1 MKTSSLAS
9 LMALNTITQAQTD
22 AISMPIRLL
31 YGPLNKV
38 TTSVMVGSGNE
49 EIGQSIEVVV
59 DYGSADFWVFGPNA
73 TINYGSQYLGFE
85 PGACNTSPSYYYHL
99 DNATLQN
106 FTQSYFYG
114 GNSKILDAT
123 HSVNDTLY
131 FSSSPAIPNIEIAL
145 ISSGVVRQYVPDGE
159 PCPELSYDYGIMG
172 LCPSTSGD
180 NGPNLKTNLLNQ
192 GRISASV
199 ASMYFSPPPA
209 DAPMAYNFTGTLL
222 LGALPP
228 ADSYSGELIPVP
240 ITTPVG
246 GSGYYVSQPIISH
259 ANTSIPADYPT
270 ETCLVD
276 SGSLSLTLPYT
287 YDNTAFFNSTGFQNY
302 EYDIVYPSNCE
313 DLPRDLTLDF
323 EFAGSGNASV
333 SVSVP
338 YMYLARGSSGP
349 GGVTLEGMCVMSVAL
364 GSACTFGAPWF
375 LGASVG
381 VDDGEKVVWIAQGV
395 L

>member
-1 MKTSSLAS
+1 MKTASLAS
-9 LMALNTITQAQTD
+9 LVALNTITHAQTD
-22 AISMPIRLL
+22 AISMPIRIL
-31 YGPLNKV
+31 YGPLSKV
-38 TTSVMVGSGNE
+38 TTPVLVGSGNE

-59 DYGSADFWVFGPNA
+59 DYGSADFWVFAPNA
-73 TINYGSQYLGFE
+73 TVNYGSQYLGFT
-85 PGACNTSPSYYYHL
+85 GACNTSPSYYYHL
-99 DNATLQN
+99 DNVTLAN
-106 FTQSYFYG
+106 FTGSYSYG
-114 GNSKILDAT
+114 GNSKILEAT

-145 ISSGVVRQYVPDGE
+145 VSSGIVRQYVPDGQ

-172 LCPSTSGD
+172 LCPSTSND

-209 DAPMAYNFTGTLL
+209 DASITYNFTGTLL

-228 ADSYSGELIPVP
+228 ADSYTGELIPVP
-240 ITTPVG
+240 ITTPVD
-246 GSGYYVSQPIISH
+246 GSGYYVSQPVISH
-259 ANTSIPADYPT
+259 ANTSIPTDYPT

-276 SGSLSLTLPYT
+276 SGSLSLTLPYASN
-287 YDNTAFFNSTGFQNY
+287 NTAFFASTGFQDY
-302 EYDIVYPSNCE
+302 ENIIVYPSNCE
-313 DLPRDLTLDF
+313 DIPRDLKLDF

-338 YMYLARGSSGP
+338 YRYLARGSSGP
-349 GGVTLEGMCVMSVAL
+349 GGVTPEGMCVMSVAM
-364 GSACTFGAPWF
+364 GSGCTFGAPWF

-381 VDDGEKVVWIAQGV
+381 ADDGEKVVWMAQGV